1 MKDGGDLISVEPS
14 VVLHTGFNN
23 EILKVEVKDDAIVL
37 CGTEVE
43 VVVGEGDYLFY
54 TVGVYEA
61 LSRLLK
67 NVLMMRSYV
76 DFDYLLDNIC
86 AIAGFEREWAKVYL
100 KKEIDIVLN
109 NNKGVVFK
117 PCEVSQ

>member
-1 MKDGGDLISVEPS
+1 MKDGGDLIFVEPS

-23 EILKVEVKDDAIVL
+23 EILKVEVRDDAIVL
-37 CGTEVE
+37 CGKEVE
-43 VVVGEGDYLFY
+43 VVVREGDYLFH

-61 LSRLLK
+61 ISRLLK
-67 NVLMMRSYV
+67 NVLMIKSYV
-76 DFDYLLDNIC
+76 DFDYILDNIC
-86 AIAGFEREWAKVYL
+86 AIAGFEREWAKVFL
-100 KKEIDIVLN
+100 KKQIDTALA